1 MSLKLRGIIPAV
13 LTPFNPD
20 GSVDEGDLRAHID
33 FLIEKGVHAL
43 FPLGTAGEGMVM
55 GLEERKRAAQVCV
68 EQAAGRVPVMI
79 HTGTANTAET
89 IELTKH
95 AAEIGADAASIVAP
109 YFYAHDEECLF
120 NHFAAVARSVPG
132 FPVFLYNNPGNA
144 KNAIS
149 PRLLRRL
156 TEGCENIVGLKD
168 TSKSIDQLQSYL
180 AAVGDEVTILTGS
193 NTLVLASLAVGAAGA
208 ISSVA
213 NCFPEVMVQLY
224 ESFIEGGLAEARRK
238 QELVCRIY
246 DALKIGPYLAAYK
259 VALRLRGR
267 RFSSHMKA
275 PLRQMTPDQEGK
287 LKAAL
292 SGIGV
297 LE

>member
-1 MSLKLRGIIPAV
+1 MSLKLQGIIPAV
-13 LTPFNPD
+13 LTPFNAD
-20 GSVDEGDLRAHID
+20 GSVNEDDLRGHID
-33 FLIEKGVHAL
+33 FLIQKGIYAI

-55 GLEERKRAAQVCV
+55 SLEERKRVAQICV

-79 HTGTANTAET
+79 HTGTANTAEA

-95 AAEIGADAASIVAP
+95 AAEIGADAASVVAP
-109 YFYAHDEECLF
+109 YFYTHDEECLF
-120 NHFAAVARSVPG
+120 KHFSAVARSVPG

-149 PRLLRRL
+149 PKLLRRL
-156 TEGCENIVGLKD
+156 TEECENIVGLKD
-168 TSKSIDQLQSYL
+168 TSKSIDQLQQYL
-180 AAVGDEVTILTGS
+180 AAVGDEITILTGS
-193 NTLVLASLAVGAAGA
+193 NTLVFASLTVGAAGV

-213 NCFPEVMVQLY
+213 NCFPEIMVQLY
-224 ESFIEGGLAEARRK
+224 ESFIEGDLAEARRR
-238 QELVCRIY
+238 QELVRRIY
-246 DALKIGPYLAAYK
+246 YALKIGPYLAAYK

-267 RFSSHMKA
+267 EFSRCMKS

-292 SGIGV
+292 SEIGV